1 MLPSPATK
9 AAAISD
15 YLAGKGGYFKIANE
29 YGISPFTLKKW
40 VESPEKALNQS
51 SQKGIIELESSKSDY
66 TGLIERNELESEEP
80 EFKTKDAEIRYLRD
94 KVAYLE
100 TLSELMGYNLIRLLK
115 KKIRMHF
122 PSSQLR
128 TMFQRHP
135 SLLNRRS
142 LKEVLLRIPQRTRKS
157 KSGCRIDTAY
167 WINSN
172 TARLYSWL

>member
-15 YLAGKGGYFKIANE
+15 YLAGKGGYFQIANE

-40 VESPEKALNQS
+40 VESPEKALNQA

-66 TGLIERNELESEEP
+66 TGLIERNELKSEEP

-100 TLSELMGYNLIRLLK
+100 TLTELMGYNPKEIPK
-115 KKIRMHF
+115 KKDSNAFSIFSEPDDVPMS
-122 PSSQLR
+122 PNSVQSPESQKSAI
-128 TMFQRHP
+128 TNT
-135 SLLNRRS
+135 SLDE
-142 LKEVLLRIPQRTRKS
+142 KK
-157 KSGCRIDTAY
+157 
-167 WINSN
+167 
-172 TARLYSWL
+172 

>member
-1 MLPSPATK
+1 MNVSPATK

-51 SQKGIIELESSKSDY
+51 SQKGIIELESSKSNY

-100 TLSELMGYNLIRLLK
+100 TLSELMGYNPNQVAK
-115 KKIRMHF
+115 KKDSNVFNIF
-122 PSSQLR
+122 SDQDDVPVSPDSAQLPESPGNAI
-128 TMFQRHP
+128 TNISEEEP
-135 SLLNRRS
+135 
-142 LKEVLLRIPQRTRKS
+142 
-157 KSGCRIDTAY
+157 
-167 WINSN
+167 
-172 TARLYSWL
+172 